1 MMALTWPAPH
11 GVARFVTIAAFALA
25 VASIFGARTVTTAG
39 AGTTAGAD
47 TQPPPAPAA
56 TLLGDDAAPDTDT
69 VGVQPPRGP
78 AVGRAASVPTV
89 RSVAPAVAAL
99 AAGLAWVG
107 ACRQSRRRADAPL
120 PACVTRAWA
129 GPGGRRAP
137 PPVRVA

>member
-1 MMALTWPAPH
+1 MMALTPPAPH
-11 GVARFVTIAAFALA
+11 GVARFVTIATFALA
-25 VASIFGARTVTTAG
+25 VASILG
-39 AGTTAGAD
+39 AGTVTTAGAD
-47 TQPPPAPAA
+47 TQPPPVAA
-56 TLLGDDAAPDTDT
+56 TLLGDDAARGTDT

-89 RSVAPAVAAL
+89 RSVAAVAAL

-107 ACRQSRRRADAPL
+107 ACRHSRRRADDPL
-120 PACVTRAWA
+120 PACVPRAWA

>member
-1 MMALTWPAPH
+1 MMTRTRSAPH
-11 GVARFVTIAAFALA
+11 GVARFVTIVAYALA
-25 VASIFGARTVTTAG
+25 VASILG
-39 AGTTAGAD
+39 AGTVTTAGAD
-47 TQPPPAPAA
+47 TQPPPAPTA
-56 TLLGDDAAPDTDT
+56 TLLGDDAARGTET
-69 VGVQPPRGP
+69 VGVQPPPGP

-107 ACRQSRRRADAPL
+107 AGRHSRRRADAPL
-120 PACVTRAWA
+120 AARVPRAWA